1 MLPHPAGIAFRH
13 LEKRGEAVSL
23 AVGGSPASAHA
34 LQLAR
39 CNNPNPPYQ
48 TPNELSHDPPQ
59 LFDDNYRWPFRPQR
73 AAIVKCASISP
84 LPWTP
89 SMDQKIMCATHD

>member
-1 MLPHPAGIAFRH
+1 MRNMAANPSLSAAVQHPRIAR
-13 LEKRGEAVSL
+13 R
-23 AVGGSPASAHA
+23 
-34 LQLAR
+34 
-39 CNNPNPPYQ
+39 NNQNRAYQ
-48 TPNELSHDPPQ
+48 VPNELSHDPP
-59 LFDDNYRWPFRPQR
+59 LFDGNYRWTSDPQR